1 MYADD
6 AMMLPP
12 NQPMVREG
20 DLAYQVGT
28 YAIPDTKTPDQV
40 KFVNIFRRQQ
50 DGSRKLLVAI
60 YNSDN
65 PRCKNRLVRSLVS
78 FIAFTTRR
86 LEKHMSQEQIQ
97 QAAEAYYE
105 AINRVVHGDMTLMDE
120 VWSHADDVTNM
131 GPFGGRQ
138 VGWQEVRAEFARE
151 AALNLKGRVTAED
164 MRVVVG
170 SDLAY
175 VICVEHAEHQ
185 NVDGRT
191 VEVRFRATNI
201 YRLETGVWKLIHHH
215 NDLSP
220 ALMGEG
226 N

>member
-1 MYADD
+1 MSKA
-6 AMMLPP
+6 
-12 NQPMVREG
+12 PM
-20 DLAYQVGT
+20 
-28 YAIPDTKTPDQV
+28 
-40 KFVNIFRRQQ
+40 
-50 DGSRKLLVAI
+50 
-60 YNSDN
+60 
-65 PRCKNRLVRSLVS
+65 
-78 FIAFTTRR
+78 
-86 LEKHMSQEQIQ
+86 Q

-105 AINRVVHGDMTLMDE
+105 AINRVTQGDMTLMDE

-170 SDLAY
+170 SDMAY
-175 VICVEHAEHQ
+175 VICVEHVEHVD
-185 NVDGRT
+185 VDGRAI
-191 VEVRFRATNI
+191 EVRFRATNI
-201 YRLETGVWKLIHHH
+201 YRLEDGVWKLIHHH

-226 N
+226 T